1 MKHLITLTILIL
13 LTSLNACQRPDYP
26 QTLRQAESVMNAR
39 PDSALH
45 LLQGMAD
52 SITTLSEEA
61 QMYYHLLTI
70 QAKDKQY
77 ITHTSDSLIN
87 RIVSFY
93 EDYGDEERLMMAYFY
108 QGSVYRDMND
118 APRALKAFHH
128 AIDAGKKAKNLI
140 LLGQV
145 YGQMGNLLA
154 KHKLY
159 DEALE
164 VYQVCLKHYQKEND
178 DKRIPLAIRN
188 VARMYNAKEMNDSA
202 VFFYRKAYQM
212 AIEKGDERSRAS
224 IASELGCLFYL
235 TNNIK
240 EAKSLLYPLAFNL
253 QKKDNVLLYL
263 GLIYKASNNN
273 DSAQYFIEQ
282 VLKSKDISKQSV
294 AHQHLSQIVKEAGN
308 MNAAAYHHLQYQ
320 VLQDSILA
328 MTKTAEVE
336 NHHLTYNY
344 ERLKK
349 AYSELKQ
356 TKTNILNYILIG
368 LLVAAFITTTFVLM
382 HRKKMRNHTDLT
394 AVCQHLIFLS
404 FRNAGH
410 NEGKVTETDWR
421 ELYKV
426 MNQELP
432 EFTKKLSVLAQ
443 KYKLSQQEVRI
454 CYLLK
459 LSFTNLS
466 ISNILHVSKSAITR
480 AQGRLYKKITGEKE
494 NASKMRHFIEDL

>member
-26 QTLRQAESVMNAR
+26 LTLRQAESVMNAR

-52 SITTLSEEA
+52 SIATLPEEA

-87 RIVSFY
+87 CIVSFY
-93 EDYGDEERLMMAYFY
+93 ENYGDKERLMMAYFY
-108 QGSVYRDMND
+108 QGSIYRDMND
-118 APRALKAFHH
+118 APWALKAFHQ

-164 VYQVCLKHYQKEND
+164 VYQVCLRHYQKEND
-178 DKRIPLAIRN
+178 KKRIPLAIRN

-202 VFFYRKAYQM
+202 VFLYEEAYQK
-212 AIEKGDERSRAS
+212 AIKNGDERSKVS
-224 IASELGCLFYL
+224 IASELGCLFYEM
-235 TNNIK
+235 NK
-240 EAKSLLYPLAFNL
+240 KYEAKNILRPLVLY
-253 QKKDNVLLYL
+253 KMDNVLLHL
-263 GLIYKASNNN
+263 GLIYEEINDK
-273 DSAQYFIEQ
+273 DSAFYFLEQ
-282 VLKSKDISKQSV
+282 VLENGNMSKRSI
-294 AHQHLSQIVKEAGN
+294 AHQHLSLIEEKAGN
-308 MNAAAYHHLQYQ
+308 MKAAAYHHLQYQ
-320 VLQDSILA
+320 VLQDSILV
-328 MTKTAEVE
+328 MTRTAEVE
-336 NHHLTYNY
+336 NHHLSYNY

-349 AYSELKQ
+349 AYAELKQ
-356 TKTNILNYILIG
+356 TRTNFLNYIFIG
-368 LLVAAFITTTFVLM
+368 LLIAALGTSTFFFM
-382 HRKKMRNHTDLT
+382 HRKKVRKHTNLS
-394 AVCQHLIFLS
+394 AVCQHQVFLS

-410 NEGKVTETDWR
+410 NEGKVTDTDWG

-432 EFTKKLSVLAQ
+432 DFTKQLSVLAQ
-443 KYKLSQQEVRI
+443 KFKLSQQEVRI

-459 LSFTNLS
+459 LCFTNIA
-466 ISNILHVSKSAITR
+466 ISNILYLSKSAITR
-480 AQGRLYKKITGEKE
+480 SQGRLYKKITGQKE
-494 NASKMRHFIEDL
+494 NASKMRHFIEEM